1 MGDLITRQHTE
12 FYIRERKIFDIQ
24 GDMALFRGEFINV
37 EQAAYKETEEEYDT
51 TCKQITAGRCV
62 FCTHGINETS
72 TLISP

>member
-1 MGDLITRQHTE
+1 
-12 FYIRERKIFDIQ
+12 
-24 GDMALFRGEFINV
+24 MALFRGEFINV

-62 FCTHGINETS
+62 FRTHGINETS